1 MVKLSDLIQLEKKV
15 DIDIGKA
22 HWQDTD
28 VELGRI
34 RTVVELDGR
43 YYLREL
49 TDGEITAFFEVAV
62 DWRINAQKTQFAF
75 TPDDRHI
82 YYFCTGQKIRY
93 SVRCLDYDQVKPGD
107 TCTYNGMTAE
117 FVHDGKIRLNGKDI
131 PVQTDPNYTY
141 SLLKK
146 KIKAIGGARGLFIFL
161 DRIAE
166 EATTGTLPLFE
177 AVWKKIADHYGV

>member
-1 MVKLSDLIQLEKKV
+1 MLKLSDLIQLEKKA

-28 VELGRI
+28 VNGDQV
-34 RTVVELDGR
+34 RTVVEIDGR
-43 YYLREL
+43 YYLRE
-49 TDGEITAFFEVAV
+49 ITGGARTACFEVGV
-62 DWRINAQKTQFAF
+62 DWKISPQKTQFAF

-82 YYFCTGQKIRY
+82 YYFRTGEKIRY
-93 SVRCLDYDQVKPGD
+93 SVRCLDYDQVETGD

-131 PVQTDPNYTY
+131 PVQTDPHYTY
-141 SLLKK
+141 NLQKK

-166 EATTGTLPLFE
+166 EAAAGTLPLFE
-177 AVWKKIADHYGV
+177 VVWKKIADKYEI

>member
-1 MVKLSDLIQLEKKV
+1 MVKISDLIQLEKKA

-62 DWRINAQKTQFAF
+62 DWKINAQKTQFAF

-82 YYFCTGQKIRY
+82 YYFRTGQKIRY
-93 SVRCLDYDQVKPGD
+93 SVRCLDYNQVEAGD

-117 FVHDGKIRLNGKDI
+117 FVHDGKIRINGKDI

-166 EATTGTLPLFE
+166 EAKTGTLPLFE
-177 AVWKKIADHYGV
+177 AVWKKIADYYGA